1 MNINYYELSINVI
14 ISVLFI
20 SLFIGA
26 FFFTYGAY
34 IEGLVVKNQM
44 KFLSEDIGGY
54 INLLGND
61 INKNIKKK
69 LLELPAIDL
78 HEEDDKVKDFAV
90 TLEDIDTSVLVYIK
104 NNIKPTILQNG
115 NQIQIIGGGSATIT
129 ATQAATANYNS
140 AITTANLTVNKRTPV
155 LSGFSAITKTTDDA
169 YTISISASSTTGSKI
184 GGGVFVT
191 VGPVSLEA

>member
-20 SLFIGA
+20 SLFIGV

-61 INKNIKKK
+61 INKNIKNK
-69 LLELPAIDL
+69 LLELPNIDL
-78 HEEDDKVKDFAV
+78 HEEDDKVKESNLKVMNNALIANIAFV
-90 TLEDIDTSVLVYIK
+90 VSTIFIVYYLNKSAKLNIKDVIIK
-104 NNIKPTILQNG
+104 NFIIL
-115 NQIQIIGGGSATIT
+115 IFI
-129 ATQAATANYNS
+129 
-140 AITTANLTVNKRTPV
+140 AITEYAFLKYF
-155 LSGFSAITKTTDDA
+155 GAHF
-169 YTISISASSTTGSKI
+169 ISIDPNK
-184 GGGVFVT
+184 VKYNV
-191 VGPVSLEA
+191 VENLKKLL

>member
-61 INKNIKKK
+61 INKNIKKR
-69 LLELPAIDL
+69 LLEVPNIDL
-78 HEEDDKVKDFAV
+78 HEEDEKVKESNSKVMNTALIANIAFVVSTIFIVYYLNKSAN
-90 TLEDIDTSVLVYIK
+90 LNIKDILIK
-104 NNIKPTILQNG
+104 NFIIL
-115 NQIQIIGGGSATIT
+115 IFIGIT
-129 ATQAATANYNS
+129 EYVF
-140 AITTANLTVNKRTPV
+140 LTYF
-155 LSGFSAITKTTDDA
+155 GADF
-169 YTISISASSTTGSKI
+169 ISIDPNK
-184 GGGVFVT
+184 VKYNV
-191 VGPVSLEA
+191 VENLKNLL